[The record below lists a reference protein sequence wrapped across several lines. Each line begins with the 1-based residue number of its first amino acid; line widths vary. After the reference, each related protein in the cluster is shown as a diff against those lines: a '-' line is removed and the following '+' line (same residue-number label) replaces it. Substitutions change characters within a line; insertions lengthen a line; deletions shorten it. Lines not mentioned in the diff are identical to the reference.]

1 MKNKAK
7 AADHSINTSFLESI
21 EKVNPFDELEI
32 TENIDFK
39 DIERYNNV
47 SCVFMFSR
55 STHNINDIFYLF
67 LSKYNII
74 PQVDKAHKTNIM
86 QFTHNI
92 DGVVHINC

>member
-7 AADHSINTSFLESI
+7 VADHSINTSLLESI

-32 TENIDFK
+32 IFK

-55 STHNINDIFYLF
+55 STHNINDFFYLF
-67 LSKYNII
+67 FSKYNII
-74 PQVDKAHKTNIM
+74 PKVDKTQKQI
-86 QFTHNI
+86 
-92 DGVVHINC
+92 